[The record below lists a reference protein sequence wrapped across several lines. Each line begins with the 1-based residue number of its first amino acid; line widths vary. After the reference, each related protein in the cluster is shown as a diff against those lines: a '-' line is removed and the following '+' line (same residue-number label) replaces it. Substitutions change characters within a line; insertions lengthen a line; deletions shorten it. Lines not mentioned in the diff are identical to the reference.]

1 MKTYREALDEMEANA
16 NYANPFLPK
25 AVAYQR
31 RLEHAV
37 LFKLIQDQIEKL
49 FYPQFISYPEDAEFI
64 ESLIRLTMSKRVLE
78 LGMFTGF
85 TTLHMIRAVYPDGL
99 VCCIDNQEVYP
110 SFFKQPEIAKCF
122 AFYHGDT
129 LEALHRWSQLP
140 NFPPYDLVFVDSDHS
155 LEHTEKERQLL
166 WNVTRP
172 GSIFVFHDCP
182 PQHQPHHAPNSGQL
196 WTYLYQCV
204 ANGWFKGLI
213 LPSADRIDVKEI
225 FGENYKREC
234 LPHLG
239 VFIRT

>member
-16 NYANPFLPK
+16 NYVNPYLPQV
-25 AVAYQR
+25 VAYQR

-64 ESLIRLTMSKRVLE
+64 ESLIRLTMSKRILE
-78 LGMFTGF
+78 VGMFTGF

-99 VCCIDNQEVYP
+99 VFAIDNQKVFP
-110 SFFKQPEIAKCF
+110 SFFGKPEIAVCF
-122 AFYHGDT
+122 DFRHGDT
-129 LEALHRWSQLP
+129 LVELARLHTEGQQ
-140 NFPPYDLVFVDSDHS
+140 FDFVFVDSDHS

-182 PQHQPHHAPNSGQL
+182 PQHEPQHAPNSGHL
-196 WTYLYQCV
+196 WTYLHQCV

-213 LPSADRIDVKEI
+213 LPSADRIDVKEM
-225 FGENYKREC
+225 FGANYKREC